1 MCNEACALSPVHRPE
16 CQMTVARGSPINIEV
31 NPLKPFPLYEA
42 VCIMRCLAFKN
53 TDPAKYKALMA
64 LEPHTEARRA
74 TGRSATQYVDVLK
87 TTHFVP
93 KLINVWPEAET
104 IPSKKLDSECSKI
117 HTGPKMVC

>member
-1 MCNEACALSPVHRPE
+1 
-16 CQMTVARGSPINIEV
+16 MTVARGSPINIDV

-74 TGRSATQYVDVLK
+74 TGRSAAKCVDALK

-93 KLINVWPEAET
+93 KLSNVWPEAQ
-104 IPSKKLDSECSKI
+104 
-117 HTGPKMVC
+117 

>member
-1 MCNEACALSPVHRPE
+1 
-16 CQMTVARGSPINIEV
+16 MTVARGSPINIEV

-74 TGRSATQYVDVLK
+74 TGRSATHYKNTYVHKNVSFSKRRMPLK
-87 TTHFVP
+87 LPTV
-93 KLINVWPEAET
+93 KCG
-104 IPSKKLDSECSKI
+104 CS
-117 HTGPKMVC
+117 